1 MRTTIDREG
10 RIALGRDLQIQ
21 LGVQPGDDVLLERR
35 GEEWIIQAA
44 KGEKGLCLE
53 GNVLVHRGVSQPPS
67 VEALAEVRD
76 ERLKHLSEGLP
87 Q

>member
-10 RIALGRDLQIQ
+10 RIALGRDLQDE

-44 KGEKGLCLE
+44 KGERGLCLE
-53 GNVLVHRGVSQPPS
+53 GNVLVHRGVSRTPG
-67 VEALAEVRD
+67 VDALAEVRD
-76 ERLKHLSEGLP
+76 ERLEQLSEGLP